1 MKPGSIFM
9 SSGLL
14 TSDEGV
20 IVVGTGRVGSRPTG
34 YDRGSARLILER
46 EDIDDALEGAALLLR
61 VDDEKV
67 DAIERRDRH
76 DELEAEVALELA
88 VLVDMKE
95 EAVELRRDSSA
106 CENMRW
112 MCCGG
117 CLGSRASMCRMDS
130 SGMSKWSSMAAGHVP
145 GLA

>member
-1 MKPGSIFM
+1 M

-95 EAVELRRDSSA
+95 EAVELRPEVHEHGTAEKDRLA
-106 CENMRW
+106 RLTRLE
-112 MCCGG
+112 
-117 CLGSRASMCRMDS
+117 CLRKHALDVLRR
-130 SGMSKWSSMAAGHVP
+130 VP
-145 GLA
+145 SE